1 MLKRV
6 GEFVDRNGLLGPD
19 GCHIVAISGGADS
32 VALLLI
38 LKRLGYRIEAAH
50 CNFHLRGEESDRDE
64 QFVVSLCQREDI
76 PVHLIHFDTKTYA
89 SLHQV
94 SIEMAARDL
103 RYRYFE
109 QLRQD
114 IGASEVCV
122 AHHQDDAVET
132 LLMNLIRG
140 TGIHGLTGIRPRNG
154 HVVRPL
160 LCVTRQEII
169 DFLDGM
175 GQDYVTDSSNLVPD
189 VVRNKIRLQVLPLL
203 QSINPAASANIAR
216 TAQRIGD
223 AEKTFNG
230 AVKTAVNKL
239 LVDNTIDIDAL
250 LREPSPESILFEIL
264 TPLGFTPSQIEQLNG
279 CLPLDLGPLA
289 TEVMQE
295 SSTSNLQPSIFN
307 VQSSISSSGK
317 MFSSPTHEVLID
329 RRRLVIDERRAPLP
343 TMRIPETGV
352 YRYSDTLKFR
362 FTTTADVTVSKD
374 PQCATLDADK
384 VSFPLTVRP
393 VPQGDRFQPF
403 GMKVSRLVSDYMTDR
418 KRSLIDKRR
427 QLVVTDAG
435 GAILWLVGERTDQ
448 RFCVDAATRRVLSI
462 LIKVLTDDG

>member
-76 PVHLIHFDTKTYA
+76 PVHLIHFDTTTYA
-89 SLHQV
+89 SFHQV

-393 VPQGDRFQPF
+393 VQQGDRFQPF

>member
-6 GEFVDRNGLLGPD
+6 GEFIDRNGLLGPD
-19 GCHIVAISGGADS
+19 GRHIVALSGGADS

-76 PVHLIHFDTKTYA
+76 PVHLIHFETKTYA

-175 GQDYVTDSSNLVPD
+175 GQDYVSDSSNLVPD

-216 TAQRIGD
+216 TAQRVGE

-250 LREPSPESILFEIL
+250 LREPSPENILFEIL

-279 CLPLDLGPLA
+279 CLPLDLGSPA
-289 TEVMQE
+289 TEGTQE
-295 SSTSNLQPSIFN
+295 SSTSNLQSPIFN

-317 MFSSPTHEVLID
+317 VFTSPTHEVLID
-329 RRRLVIDERRAPLP
+329 RRRLVIDERRAPLSA
-343 TMRIPETGV
+343 MRIPETGV

-384 VSFPLTVRP
+384 VSFPLTIRP
-393 VPQGDRFQPF
+393 VQQGDRFQPF
-403 GMKVSRLVSDYMTDR
+403 GMRGSRLVSDYMTDR